1 MATATKV
8 LARVATRSTP
18 FASPARNVTS
28 RNARSALQRNAY
40 QSSRRGYA
48 SGPGAASSQTG
59 MYWGIG
65 LLAAAG
71 AGGTY
76 FYATNGGLTNLK
88 EGSAGET
95 RGVFTPNME
104 DYQKVYNEIAH
115 ALVEKDEYDDGSY
128 GPVLVRLAWHCSGT
142 CVLYLPEGAN

>member
-8 LARVATRSTP
+8 FTRLASRSTP
-18 FASPARNVTS
+18 FVSSARNVTS
-28 RNARSALQRNAY
+28 RNARFVLQRNSY

-48 SGPGAASSQTG
+48 SEAGAASSKAG
-59 MYWGIG
+59 LYWGIG
-65 LLAAAG
+65 LLTAAG
-71 AGGTY
+71 AGTY

-95 RGVFTPNME
+95 RGVFTPNKE
-104 DYQKVYNEIAH
+104 DYQNVYNEIAH
-115 ALVEKDEYDDGSY
+115 HLVEKDEYDDGSY

-142 CVLYLPEGAN
+142 